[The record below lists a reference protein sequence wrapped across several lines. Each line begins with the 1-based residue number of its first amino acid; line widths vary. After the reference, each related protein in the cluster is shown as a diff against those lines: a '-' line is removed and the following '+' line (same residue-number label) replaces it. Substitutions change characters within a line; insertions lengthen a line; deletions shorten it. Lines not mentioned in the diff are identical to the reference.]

1 MCRELFGANVP
12 ATTTSGLAVTGTA
25 VSTPALIWSGAAKTL
40 TGRTQ
45 HFAELASHEGFDVD
59 VVCRVLE

>member
-1 MCRELFGANVP
+1 MVAVR
-12 ATTTSGLAVTGTA
+12 TTSGLAVTGVV
-25 VSTPALIWSGAAKTL
+25 VSIPALIWSGAAKTL

-45 HFAELASHEGFDVD
+45 HFTELASHEGFDVG